1 MGPRKRTRSN
11 PSSQNDPDLA
21 PSAPSSSSQSTGV
34 ASPPPNTPSSPGM
47 LPTEPDQPN
56 TSATTPF
63 HNGKK
68 VRKARSWYGSWPR
81 VSKSSASTR
90 VARENIMGSTQRSEA
105 VANFSRFETNKED
118 CLTDPDRQAT
128 RTLPAISETNSEAQ
142 QNAAGSSATQPESI
156 DAADG
161 SGDIETTSEPVTSTI
176 SSNESAP
183 QAPIYP
189 TSWLSWLS
197 RPTSQGQIEPAKD
210 GTGNRQDSPETTE
223 PIQRQNPQAQSPP
236 ETPTPAKQT
245 ENPITA
251 KQTSSWFSFWYTSE
265 DPSTA
270 HDGTGKR
277 ISNNEA
283 IVEEPETK
291 EDEDTVMQDA
301 SAPSAMAQAPAP
313 APPVTEP
320 SAGSTW
326 AFWSRDAAPR
336 KAIGDAPSTEQGEL
350 AVMGDGSETS
360 PRKSSVEVTE
370 ESGNKKSSPS
380 KPYEE
385 RQTKTI
391 PVKKDKRGQL
401 QSMEAIVP
409 PVARPNTPKSDA
421 IIKNQSSK
429 TTTSIQ
435 KTLPPNLLLPSFR
448 STYRMK
454 ENHSI
459 IKQITQLLL
468 RTQQPPANHVFLS
481 KETPPVRKAIAI
493 GVHGLFPASY
503 LRPMIG
509 QPTGTSIKFANHCA
523 EAIRRWAESRS
534 LGDCE
539 IEKVA
544 LEGEG
549 KIADRVDNLW
559 KLLLNWVEHIKNADL
574 IMLACHSQGVPV
586 GIMLLAKLIDLGV
599 ITSSRIG
606 VCAMAGVSLGPFPDY
621 KSGMGILMG
630 SAAELWQF
638 ADPESE
644 ISTRYEH
651 ALKTVIDYGA
661 RITYVGSIDDQL
673 VPLQSALHGPVCH
686 PYIYR
691 AVFIDGRIHAPDF
704 IAHLVGFALKL
715 RNLGLSDHGLIREL
729 SVPLAGSLY
738 SGEGHSRLYDDGQVY
753 DLAISHA
760 LETTNVSRVPCEI
773 QKHQGL
779 SNPNPYILPWIMR
792 GLLEEDLVKT
802 ELSHETAELLKQ
814 FDDWTPTTKALKDV
828 KYRLE
833 ATTRRPS
840 TQLTVH
846 ADRRPPTTPGE
857 QVAAGLSALRHP
869 PRRSALDRGALCK
882 WSATWIL
889 AASRRPRNARI
900 ASTHHARDQGSCAQ
914 GQRDDTRL
922 ARAVIAMALLDP
934 TFFFGVIVVLYL
946 SSFVLFAVLRI
957 VTGISIQRVGYFS
970 LRRLAYA
977 PRDGVKLEIR
987 GLGLHLHR
995 PTFSQPTW
1003 LSIVVSELAVTVDIK
1018 ELEGQKSN
1026 VFTSTEG
1033 DGENVACESERVGR
1047 LKAAPEKA
1055 LPRRANFDASRSA
1068 TWKQLTKIK
1077 ERLKKLHRN
1086 VRWLR
1091 MVDVVATDSTVHVVD
1106 VGKVQCGSF
1115 TVALDTR
1122 RRLVDR
1128 ARFFFQSKAEKRLQ
1142 KQPAEWIVTLKSILF
1157 TAKGGEPIEILDSA
1171 TLNVHGFLYDN
1182 MDGLRDATVALKLG
1196 RVHVPYDDVQVCLES
1211 SNKLRRRHGSFSIQ
1225 TDPIHIS
1232 VDNIIREIDEPGS
1245 TDSDLVQA
1253 VSDSKEFVSSILR
1266 GIKEVQFAVSFVSL
1280 TKKVQTVRSAGSPLL
1295 LNASMKEVGVD
1306 LHRLDP
1312 KSPAHRMYFPSD
1324 AIAHEALAAALSISV
1339 GLDDGHGKPERIVY
1353 VPMATTTVKTTL
1365 PSKTVELSEV
1375 RSAEERNAN
1384 ILFANSV
1391 VTSPC
1396 VDLDPKRLPV
1406 LLALLQ
1412 PKPKPPKVRS
1422 QQRHRLISRLL
1433 PKANI
1438 KFSMHEPVLRIALPP
1453 VQKTDDPDD
1462 YDLIISSIS
1471 SVSLDLESF
1480 HSAVEDVHYSLA
1492 SSMRVQT
1499 HHLYY
1504 RTTQGSRFD
1513 LVDTDSFDLKV
1524 QLSAAPDVHVVA
1536 NGHLQTFAIRMTR
1549 PEITEG
1555 IRRIIR
1561 QLKLKVEPDKR
1572 ATSKTPRPQNILRAL
1587 PQWFLHFSV
1596 QVDDFSAEI
1605 TGVDDDFPGTTRGVV
1620 LQVDTWT
1627 AEYRAQRMD
1636 HVRQRPLSRRRAASR
1651 SLVPDPEILNSV
1663 STPSSPRKRLQ
1674 HEGDGRRIAIH
1685 IRGLEAFVIE
1695 APDKWEVE
1703 PFIHMP
1709 RFEVAFSTHSD
1720 AHSPILH
1727 VHSHLR
1733 TLLIQYSL
1741 FRQYSVGISIMVLRR
1756 AFAKDSQHSTPSSP
1770 QSPATMLSPESPWSS
1785 SVGADK
1791 LSQELMTVDCKAA
1804 LIQIKAEMP
1813 ADPPLM
1819 LQIYGMEAGRQ
1830 RWLTPYFGAKLIRL
1844 HAGAPRMQGVWARI
1858 ASIKSLRLDYRQSR
1872 KKTSNGIFQDDKLV
1886 DVVAAAVRLAVPH
1899 ELIINKISDN
1909 IINVLKATQ
1918 QLHHRFKTGTNEYIL
1933 EKSPEKPKIVPK
1945 LSLRAR
1951 NLMFELED
1959 GAFEWKLGMIY
1970 RAGRVEQQQR
1980 IAREDAFRVK
1990 VKKIQDEEMKRDP
2003 NRFRNRSAMARGRG
2017 ANASPWG
2024 RSKSEDRLTQHNR
2037 DDRSR
2042 SEAPRSRNPR
2052 YDPEAVRDM
2061 TGSAHITIQEART
2074 KLHEHNAQSWKKR
2087 IDHHFANAR
2096 QGIQELRSL
2105 FWGSNHVPD
2114 DLEDTE
2120 RILEVPQRPA
2130 LMATIIHEL
2139 HVLID
2144 KPSFPLQQLPE
2155 FLYQVG
2161 KEIPKD
2167 MKYSLLI
2174 PMNIQITM
2182 GEAKVALRDYPLPLL
2197 HVPALRP
2204 GQSSKLPAL
2213 SLKTDFVIAEEFR
2226 GHESSRRIKVQI
2238 TPPSNLEPGMPNGSF
2253 AIDVRRTIGP
2263 VKSYSDMYVDLNTA
2277 NPTRITWGPSYQPAI
2292 QDMMMV
2298 IESFTKPQLD
2308 PSERVGFWDKIRLNF
2323 HSRVRVAWREG
2334 GDVHLALKGSRDP
2347 YAVVGNG
2354 AGFLMCWRN
2363 NVKWNVHTEDDP
2375 KRFMTVDSGEY
2386 VLAVP
2391 DFSHHAREEARSRHE
2406 SESIASDSS
2415 YKDGIA
2421 FKKVIMKLSGNVQW
2435 MAGLVFERA
2444 IHNGDRDFSFKPHY
2458 DVILK
2463 APIYAKSNN
2472 MAIPY
2477 DAFRGFRSQH
2487 IHLSIAVRA
2496 PIDRDWT
2503 SPELQPPTRSYNTV
2517 HLTPRFFTHF
2527 FAWWSLFSG
2536 PMSLPIRQGALW
2548 PGREKTSKKFGRHL
2562 GTIKY
2567 NLLLAP
2573 LFLSHIYKHKDA
2585 ENYSEND
2592 VSATGIKVRFDSF
2605 MLDIHQRRE
2614 EFNTRDVGI
2623 KTAKTNSRTTGM
2635 KIHAAQLDLLS
2646 ADVRAVSASI
2656 RGTTTEAVKRNSLS
2670 TLLSQQDLDDPAD
2683 LSHFTI
2689 PDRDFSWIDMDDFVE
2704 LDWILPSEPN
2714 PDTKILPLAYSPRV
2728 TYFRQTDIGGTI
2740 DGDPDRT
2747 SPFGNEPTHFC
2758 IMRQDDDPRR
2768 VQSILIQSRLDQL
2781 SSQIASNIENV
2792 SDAKLRMSRDPD
2804 ARAEYESLNKH
2815 TNVLRDKH
2823 SFMETMLDQMAY
2835 KITTSGQ
2842 EVPPQGSK
2850 EPGRSSEDSSETG
2863 VSGINVPSGAEFA
2876 SDFKNRF
2883 VVHNMQL
2890 KWNNLLRNI
2899 ILRYSHQVS
2908 QRRGFVYY
2916 LSRPAVKFILDIVEE
2931 QTKAKQN
2938 SKTKAPSAA
2947 PNPPRATKPD
2957 GQVDETYDDIEYRI
2971 KQILKDGRKYVNA
2984 DKSGAS
2990 EAATNANMEDII
3002 GGIAEDF
3009 APQSSFHVRLIAP
3022 QIQLQS
3028 DKNKKHVILVTAK
3041 GMEFKVVEVME
3052 KARLFDPVSGLVQR
3066 RFLLRMDSAQFFVTH
3081 QKWFLDQILSKYSGN
3096 RYGIP
3101 SGSSWPPWVPME
3113 VMFDFQSDPF
3123 GFKRIVQ
3130 KTSAMLR
3137 YDKFNTLRLKYNDEV
3152 NNVEGNTP
3160 SLDGTDSRMDNL
3172 WVEFPQA
3179 RALCNSSQYYAM
3191 YVIVLDLLLYSEPLE
3206 KTRSER
3212 LEKIMLASDFSDL
3225 RGTPEMVTKLQERIR
3240 NLEEIKSRFQIHS
3253 KHLDRKGWE
3262 DRLVLERDLA
3272 SNEDELF
3279 FVMKAITSSQRK
3291 YDSSLQSNALLR
3303 WTISAREIVWHLIQ
3317 DNHNPLV
3324 ELQLKD
3330 VEYDRTDNS
3339 DGSHINLLQIGRII
3353 GLNLMPNAIYP
3364 EMIGPYIEDEKGQS
3378 TDMQNTQMIRVYF
3391 HMLEAIAGIPVMDHF
3406 EVNLFP
3412 MKIQLEREVGKKLF
3426 QYIFPEMEDVQA
3438 TNNNN
3443 LAEAP
3448 MITRTS
3454 DSRTAVDTLV
3464 DDSMSGTGR
3473 YGSAAIDKE
3482 SPFNTRAG
3490 SLELRL
3496 RPTLTL
3502 DSRTP
3507 NDEGSLKI
3515 KAVSIHSGEGTHMFR
3530 LFGAKP
3536 ASKKPS
3542 YESLRASNI
3551 PKPGI
3556 GRSSTASSN
3565 SEAKKASRFVLPR
3578 KVGNSEVEPS
3588 DDLSKMITRAS
3599 SYMTFSSIK
3608 MPSVVLCLSYKGKG
3622 ERNIEDVH
3630 DFVFK
3635 LPAIEYRN
3643 KTWSNLDLAM
3653 NLKNHVIKALISHT
3667 GAIISNKF
3675 SRHRPNTAQ
3684 QSKLRELA
3692 TSSVLLATPVL
3703 SNTADNSDDSL
3714 SFTTTSPID
3723 YSRSPPR
3730 SLRDSQS
3737 SNSVLQRSNS
3747 RSSSVASSN
3756 SYNRSG
3762 SDSRNSN
3769 NAPDY
3774 HKKMSASRAMT
3785 GLGIDMGRPKSS
3797 SSSSH
3802 YLEPARPSTSGS
3814 NISNNQ
3820 GRRKSAGSGFLKGKF
3835 NALANRRKDRE
3846 NSDSKE
3852 HDRKDG

>member
-1 MGPRKRTRSN
+1 
-11 PSSQNDPDLA
+11 
-21 PSAPSSSSQSTGV
+21 
-34 ASPPPNTPSSPGM
+34 
-47 LPTEPDQPN
+47 
-56 TSATTPF
+56 
-63 HNGKK
+63 
-68 VRKARSWYGSWPR
+68 
-81 VSKSSASTR
+81 
-90 VARENIMGSTQRSEA
+90 
-105 VANFSRFETNKED
+105 
-118 CLTDPDRQAT
+118 
-128 RTLPAISETNSEAQ
+128 
-142 QNAAGSSATQPESI
+142 
-156 DAADG
+156 
-161 SGDIETTSEPVTSTI
+161 
-176 SSNESAP
+176 
-183 QAPIYP
+183 
-189 TSWLSWLS
+189 
-197 RPTSQGQIEPAKD
+197 
-210 GTGNRQDSPETTE
+210 
-223 PIQRQNPQAQSPP
+223 
-236 ETPTPAKQT
+236 
-245 ENPITA
+245 
-251 KQTSSWFSFWYTSE
+251 
-265 DPSTA
+265 
-270 HDGTGKR
+270 
-277 ISNNEA
+277 
-283 IVEEPETK
+283 
-291 EDEDTVMQDA
+291 
-301 SAPSAMAQAPAP
+301 
-313 APPVTEP
+313 
-320 SAGSTW
+320 
-326 AFWSRDAAPR
+326 
-336 KAIGDAPSTEQGEL
+336 
-350 AVMGDGSETS
+350 
-360 PRKSSVEVTE
+360 
-370 ESGNKKSSPS
+370 
-380 KPYEE
+380 
-385 RQTKTI
+385 
-391 PVKKDKRGQL
+391 
-401 QSMEAIVP
+401 
-409 PVARPNTPKSDA
+409 
-421 IIKNQSSK
+421 
-429 TTTSIQ
+429 
-435 KTLPPNLLLPSFR
+435 
-448 STYRMK
+448 
-454 ENHSI
+454 
-459 IKQITQLLL
+459 
-468 RTQQPPANHVFLS
+468 
-481 KETPPVRKAIAI
+481 
-493 GVHGLFPASY
+493 
-503 LRPMIG
+503 
-509 QPTGTSIKFANHCA
+509 
-523 EAIRRWAESRS
+523 
-534 LGDCE
+534 
-539 IEKVA
+539 
-544 LEGEG
+544 
-549 KIADRVDNLW
+549 
-559 KLLLNWVEHIKNADL
+559 
-574 IMLACHSQGVPV
+574 
-586 GIMLLAKLIDLGV
+586 
-599 ITSSRIG
+599 
-606 VCAMAGVSLGPFPDY
+606 
-621 KSGMGILMG
+621 
-630 SAAELWQF
+630 
-638 ADPESE
+638 
-644 ISTRYEH
+644 
-651 ALKTVIDYGA
+651 
-661 RITYVGSIDDQL
+661 
-673 VPLQSALHGPVCH
+673 
-686 PYIYR
+686 
-691 AVFIDGRIHAPDF
+691 
-704 IAHLVGFALKL
+704 
-715 RNLGLSDHGLIREL
+715 
-729 SVPLAGSLY
+729 
-738 SGEGHSRLYDDGQVY
+738 
-753 DLAISHA
+753 
-760 LETTNVSRVPCEI
+760 
-773 QKHQGL
+773 
-779 SNPNPYILPWIMR
+779 
-792 GLLEEDLVKT
+792 
-802 ELSHETAELLKQ
+802 
-814 FDDWTPTTKALKDV
+814 
-828 KYRLE
+828 
-833 ATTRRPS
+833 
-840 TQLTVH
+840 
-846 ADRRPPTTPGE
+846 
-857 QVAAGLSALRHP
+857 
-869 PRRSALDRGALCK
+869 
-882 WSATWIL
+882 
-889 AASRRPRNARI
+889 
-900 ASTHHARDQGSCAQ
+900 
-914 GQRDDTRL
+914 
-922 ARAVIAMALLDP
+922 MALLDP
-934 TFFFGVIVVLYL
+934 TFLFGVLVLLYL
-946 SSFVLFAVLRI
+946 SSFVIFAVLRI
-957 VTGISIQRVGYFS
+957 ITGISIQRVGYFS
-970 LRRLAYA
+970 LRRLAYT

-1003 LSIVVSELAVTVDIK
+1003 LSIVVSELVVTLDIK
-1018 ELEGQKSN
+1018 ELEGQKSTLSGTGEN
-1026 VFTSTEG
+1026 EDG
-1033 DGENVACESERVGR
+1033 DGTGSNQTERGSDP
-1047 LKAAPEKA
+1047 KAAPENS
-1055 LPRRANFDASRSA
+1055 LPRRATFDTPRSE
-1068 TWKQLTKIK
+1068 TWKQLTKLK
-1077 ERLKKLHRN
+1077 ERVKRLHRN
-1086 VRWLR
+1086 VRWIR

-1128 ARFFFQSKAEKRLQ
+1128 ARFFFQSRAEKRLQ
-1142 KQPAEWIVTLKSILF
+1142 KQPAEWIMTLKSILF
-1157 TAKGGEPIEILDSA
+1157 TAKGGEAIEVLDSA

-1182 MDGLRDATVALKLG
+1182 MDGLRDATIALKLG
-1196 RVHVPYDDVQVCLES
+1196 RVHVPYDDVQICAERS
-1211 SNKLRRRHGSFSIQ
+1211 KRLRSRHANIRKQPDLINISMDNVIQ
-1225 TDPIHIS
+1225 EMD
-1232 VDNIIREIDEPGS
+1232 DPGS
-1245 TDSDLVQA
+1245 TDSVLMQT

-1280 TKKVQTVRSAGSPLL
+1280 TKKVQTVRSTSSPLL
-1295 LNASMKEVGVD
+1295 LNASMKEVGID

-1312 KSPAHRMYFPSD
+1312 KSPAHRMYFPSN

-1339 GLDDGHGKPERIVY
+1339 GLDDGHGKPERIAY
-1353 VPMATTTVKTTL
+1353 IPMATTTVKTTL

-1396 VDLDPKRLPV
+1396 VDLDPKHLPV

-1412 PKPKPPKVRS
+1412 PRPKPPKVRS
-1422 QQRHRLISRLL
+1422 QQKHRLISRLL

-1462 YDLIISSIS
+1462 FDLIISSIS
-1471 SVSLDLESF
+1471 SISLDLESF

-1492 SSMRVQT
+1492 SSMRIQT

-1504 RTTQGSRFD
+1504 RTTQGDRFD
-1513 LVDTDSFDLKV
+1513 LIDTDSFDLKV

-1549 PEITEG
+1549 PEITKG
-1555 IRRIIR
+1555 IRQIIR

-1572 ATSKTPRPQNILRAL
+1572 AASKIPRPRNILRAL

-1605 TGVDDDFPGTTRGVV
+1605 TGVDNDFPGITRGVV
-1620 LQVDTWT
+1620 LQVDTWS

-1636 HVRQRPLSRRRAASR
+1636 HVRQRPMSRRRAASR
-1651 SLVPDPEILNSV
+1651 SLVPDPEILSSV
-1663 STPSSPRKRLQ
+1663 STPSSPRKKLQ

-1685 IRGLEAFVIE
+1685 IRGLEAFVME
-1695 APDKWEVE
+1695 APEKWEVE

-1733 TLLIQYSL
+1733 TLLLQYSL
-1741 FRQYSVGISIMVLRR
+1741 FRHYSVGVSIMVLRR
-1756 AFAKDSQHSTPSSP
+1756 AFARDPQHSTPSSP
-1770 QSPATMLSPESPWSS
+1770 QASQSPITLLSPDSPWSGS
-1785 SVGADK
+1785 ADAFPK
-1791 LSQELMTVDCKAA
+1791 LSKELVTVDCKAA

-1830 RWLTPYFGAKLIRL
+1830 RWSPPYFASKLIRL
-1844 HAGAPRMQGVWARI
+1844 YAGAPRMPGVWARI
-1858 ASIKSLRLDYRQSR
+1858 ASIKSFRLDYRESR
-1872 KKTSNGIFQDDKLV
+1872 RKASNGGFQDDKMV
-1886 DVVAAAVRLAVPH
+1886 DVVTEAIRLAVPH

-1909 IINVLKATQ
+1909 FINVFKASQ

-1933 EKSPEKPKIVPK
+1933 DKSPEKPKNIPK
-1945 LSLRAR
+1945 LSLRTR

-1970 RAGRVEQQQR
+1970 RVGRVEQQQR

-1990 VKKIQDEEMKRDP
+1990 VKKIQDEEMKRDT

-2017 ANASPWG
+2017 ANMNPWE
-2024 RSKSEDRLTQHNR
+2024 RSKSEDRLTQHYR
-2037 DDRSR
+2037 DERSR
-2042 SEAPRSRNPR
+2042 SETPRSRNPR
-2052 YDPEAVRDM
+2052 YDPESIRDM
-2061 TGSAHITIQEART
+2061 TGNAHITIQEARM
-2074 KLHEHNAQSWKKR
+2074 KLHEHNAQSWKRR
-2087 IDHHFANAR
+2087 IDSHILKAR
-2096 QGIQELRSL
+2096 QDTQELRSL
-2105 FWGSNHVPD
+2105 FWGSDHVPD

-2130 LMATIIHEL
+2130 LMAAAIYEL
-2139 HVLID
+2139 QVLID
-2144 KPSFPLQQLPE
+2144 RPSFPLQKLPE
-2155 FLYQVG
+2155 FLHQVG
-2161 KEIPKD
+2161 KGMPKD
-2167 MKYSLLI
+2167 MQYSLLI

-2182 GEAKVALRDYPLPLL
+2182 GEAKVTLRDYPLPLL

-2226 GHESSRRIKVQI
+2226 GHEASRRIRVQI
-2238 TPPSNLEPGMPNGSF
+2238 TPPSSLEPGMPNGSF

-2323 HSRVRVAWREG
+2323 HSRVRVAWRED

-2347 YAVVGNG
+2347 YAIVGNG

-2363 NVKWNVHTEDDP
+2363 NVKWNIHTEDDP

-2391 DFSHHAREEARSRHE
+2391 DFSHHAREEARIMQENDR
-2406 SESIASDSS
+2406 ITSDPS
-2415 YKDGIA
+2415 YKTSIA

-2444 IHNGDRDFSFKPHY
+2444 IVNGERDFTFKPHY

-2463 APIYAKSNN
+2463 APNYAKSHDP
-2472 MAIPY
+2472 AIPY
-2477 DAFRGFRSQH
+2477 DAFRDFRSQH

-2536 PMSLPIRQGALW
+2536 PMSLPIRQGSLW
-2548 PGREKTSKKFGRHL
+2548 PGREKNSKKFGRHL

-2585 ENYSEND
+2585 ESYSEND

-2623 KTAKTNSRTTGM
+2623 KSTKSNSRTTGM

-2656 RGTTTEAVKRNSLS
+2656 RGTTTEAVKKNSLS
-2670 TLLSQQDLDDPAD
+2670 TLLSQQGLDEGAD

-2728 TYFRQTDIGGTI
+2728 TYFRQTDIAGTI

-2758 IMRQDDDPRR
+2758 IMSQDDDPRR
-2768 VQSILIQSRLDQL
+2768 VQSQLIQSRLAQL
-2781 SSQIASNIENV
+2781 DNQIMNNISNV
-2792 SDAKLRMSRDPD
+2792 SDAALRMGDDPD
-2804 ARAEYESLNKH
+2804 VRTEYESLNKH
-2815 TNVLRDKH
+2815 TAVLNDKR
-2823 SFMETMLDQMAY
+2823 SFMESMLHQMAY
-2835 KITTSGQ
+2835 KITTSNQ
-2842 EVPPQGSK
+2842 QDMPPDGENSDQ
-2850 EPGRSSEDSSETG
+2850 RSESSA
-2863 VSGINVPSGAEFA
+2863 GIRSDEIKVPSGAEFA

-2883 VVHNMQL
+2883 VVHNIQL

-2938 SKTKAPSAA
+2938 NKAKAPPSTS
-2947 PNPPRATKPD
+2947 NTSRTTKND
-2957 GQVDETYDDIEYRI
+2957 SQAHETSDDIEYRI

-2984 DKSGAS
+2984 EKSGAS
-2990 EAATNANMEDII
+2990 EGTINTNMEDII

-3009 APQSSFHVRLIAP
+3009 APQNSFHVRLIAP

-3041 GMEFKVVEVME
+3041 GMELKVVEVME
-3052 KARLFDPVSGLVQR
+3052 KARLSDSVSGLVQR

-3096 RYGIP
+3096 RYGTP

-3113 VMFDFQSDPF
+3113 VMFDFNSDPF

-3152 NNVEGNTP
+3152 NNVEGDAPPVESTE
-3160 SLDGTDSRMDNL
+3160 SRMDNL

-3225 RGTPEMVTKLQERIR
+3225 RGTPEMVTRLQERIR

-3253 KHLDRKGWE
+3253 KNLDKKGWE
-3262 DRLVLERDLA
+3262 DRLLLERDLA
-3272 SNEDELF
+3272 ANEDELF

-3291 YDSSLQSNALLR
+3291 YDGALQSNALLK
-3303 WTISAREIVWHLIQ
+3303 WTITAREIVWHLIQ
-3317 DNHNPLV
+3317 DNHEPLV

-3339 DGSHINLLQIGRII
+3339 DGSHINLFQVGRIL

-3364 EMIGPYIEDEKGQS
+3364 EMIGPYVEDDKGRL
-3378 TDMQNTQMIRVYF
+3378 TDMKDTQMIRVYF
-3391 HMLEAIAGIPVMDHF
+3391 HMLEPIAGIPVMDHF

-3426 QYIFPEMEDVQA
+3426 QYIFPEVEDLDA
-3438 TNNNN
+3438 INSSTS
-3443 LAEAP
+3443 ADP
-3448 MITRTS
+3448 PSITRTS
-3454 DSRTAVDTLV
+3454 DSRSTVDTLL
-3464 DDSMSGTGR
+3464 DDSTSGSVR
-3473 YGSAAIDKE
+3473 FGSISSDKE

-3507 NDEGSLKI
+3507 QDDGNSKI
-3515 KAVSIHSGEGTHMFR
+3515 KAISIHSGEGTHMFR
-3530 LFGAKP
+3530 LFGGKS

-3542 YESLRASNI
+3542 YESLRAGNI

-3556 GRSSTASSN
+3556 ARASTAASFSSD
-3565 SEAKKASRFVLPR
+3565 SKRGARFALPR
-3578 KVGNSEVEPS
+3578 RTGNSEVEPP

-3599 SYMTFSSIK
+3599 SYMTFAYIR

-3630 DFVFK
+3630 DFVFR
-3635 LPAIEYRN
+3635 LPVIEYRN

-3653 NLKNHVIKALISHT
+3653 NLKNHVIRALISHT

-3675 SRHRPNTAQ
+3675 SKHRPTTAQ
-3684 QSKLRELA
+3684 QSKHRELA
-3692 TSSVLLATPVL
+3692 TSNVLLATPSL
-3703 SNTADNSDDSL
+3703 SNAADNSDDS
-3714 SFTTTSPID
+3714 SSIVATSPVD

-3730 SLRDSQS
+3730 SLRDYQS
-3737 SNSVLQRSNS
+3737 SSSILQRPNS
-3747 RSSSVASSN
+3747 RGSSIASSSN
-3756 SYNRSG
+3756 SYSRSG
-3762 SDSRNSN
+3762 SDARNGNNMLGSRGTTSGN
-3769 NAPDY
+3769 
-3774 HKKMSASRAMT
+3774 RAMT
-3785 GLGIDMGRPKSS
+3785 GLGIDFGRPKS

-3802 YLEPARPSTSGS
+3802 YLEPVRPSTSGS
-3814 NISNNQ
+3814 MMSNNQ
-3820 GRRKSAGSGFLKGKF
+3820 ERRKSAGSGFLRGKL
-3835 NALANRRKDRE
+3835 NALTNRRKG
-3846 NSDSKE
+3846 SDSKE
-3852 HDRKDG
+3852 RDPKDE

>member
-1 MGPRKRTRSN
+1 
-11 PSSQNDPDLA
+11 
-21 PSAPSSSSQSTGV
+21 
-34 ASPPPNTPSSPGM
+34 
-47 LPTEPDQPN
+47 
-56 TSATTPF
+56 
-63 HNGKK
+63 
-68 VRKARSWYGSWPR
+68 
-81 VSKSSASTR
+81 
-90 VARENIMGSTQRSEA
+90 
-105 VANFSRFETNKED
+105 
-118 CLTDPDRQAT
+118 
-128 RTLPAISETNSEAQ
+128 
-142 QNAAGSSATQPESI
+142 
-156 DAADG
+156 
-161 SGDIETTSEPVTSTI
+161 
-176 SSNESAP
+176 
-183 QAPIYP
+183 
-189 TSWLSWLS
+189 
-197 RPTSQGQIEPAKD
+197 
-210 GTGNRQDSPETTE
+210 
-223 PIQRQNPQAQSPP
+223 
-236 ETPTPAKQT
+236 
-245 ENPITA
+245 
-251 KQTSSWFSFWYTSE
+251 
-265 DPSTA
+265 
-270 HDGTGKR
+270 
-277 ISNNEA
+277 
-283 IVEEPETK
+283 
-291 EDEDTVMQDA
+291 
-301 SAPSAMAQAPAP
+301 
-313 APPVTEP
+313 
-320 SAGSTW
+320 
-326 AFWSRDAAPR
+326 
-336 KAIGDAPSTEQGEL
+336 
-350 AVMGDGSETS
+350 
-360 PRKSSVEVTE
+360 
-370 ESGNKKSSPS
+370 
-380 KPYEE
+380 
-385 RQTKTI
+385 
-391 PVKKDKRGQL
+391 
-401 QSMEAIVP
+401 
-409 PVARPNTPKSDA
+409 
-421 IIKNQSSK
+421 
-429 TTTSIQ
+429 
-435 KTLPPNLLLPSFR
+435 
-448 STYRMK
+448 
-454 ENHSI
+454 
-459 IKQITQLLL
+459 
-468 RTQQPPANHVFLS
+468 
-481 KETPPVRKAIAI
+481 
-493 GVHGLFPASY
+493 
-503 LRPMIG
+503 
-509 QPTGTSIKFANHCA
+509 
-523 EAIRRWAESRS
+523 
-534 LGDCE
+534 
-539 IEKVA
+539 
-544 LEGEG
+544 
-549 KIADRVDNLW
+549 
-559 KLLLNWVEHIKNADL
+559 
-574 IMLACHSQGVPV
+574 
-586 GIMLLAKLIDLGV
+586 
-599 ITSSRIG
+599 
-606 VCAMAGVSLGPFPDY
+606 
-621 KSGMGILMG
+621 
-630 SAAELWQF
+630 
-638 ADPESE
+638 
-644 ISTRYEH
+644 
-651 ALKTVIDYGA
+651 
-661 RITYVGSIDDQL
+661 
-673 VPLQSALHGPVCH
+673 
-686 PYIYR
+686 
-691 AVFIDGRIHAPDF
+691 
-704 IAHLVGFALKL
+704 
-715 RNLGLSDHGLIREL
+715 
-729 SVPLAGSLY
+729 
-738 SGEGHSRLYDDGQVY
+738 
-753 DLAISHA
+753 
-760 LETTNVSRVPCEI
+760 
-773 QKHQGL
+773 
-779 SNPNPYILPWIMR
+779 
-792 GLLEEDLVKT
+792 
-802 ELSHETAELLKQ
+802 
-814 FDDWTPTTKALKDV
+814 
-828 KYRLE
+828 
-833 ATTRRPS
+833 
-840 TQLTVH
+840 
-846 ADRRPPTTPGE
+846 
-857 QVAAGLSALRHP
+857 
-869 PRRSALDRGALCK
+869 
-882 WSATWIL
+882 
-889 AASRRPRNARI
+889 
-900 ASTHHARDQGSCAQ
+900 
-914 GQRDDTRL
+914 
-922 ARAVIAMALLDP
+922 MALLDP
-934 TFFFGVIVVLYL
+934 TFLFGILVLLYL
-946 SSFVLFAVLRI
+946 SSFVIFAVLRI
-957 VTGISIQRVGYFS
+957 ITGISIQRVGYFS
-970 LRRLAYA
+970 LRRLAYT

-1003 LSIVVSELAVTVDIK
+1003 LSIVVSELVVTLDIK
-1018 ELEGQKSN
+1018 ELEGQKS
-1026 VFTSTEG
+1026 TLSAT
-1033 DGENVACESERVGR
+1033 GENEDGGGTDRNRNERGSNA
-1047 LKAAPEKA
+1047 KTAPKDS
-1055 LPRRANFDASRSA
+1055 LPRRATFDTPRSE
-1068 TWKQLTKIK
+1068 TWKQLTKLK
-1077 ERLKKLHRN
+1077 ERVKRLHRN
-1086 VRWLR
+1086 VRWIR

-1115 TVALDTR
+1115 TIALDTR

-1128 ARFFFQSKAEKRLQ
+1128 ARFFFQSRAEKRLQ
-1142 KQPAEWIVTLKSILF
+1142 KQPAEWIMTLKSILF
-1157 TAKGGEPIEILDSA
+1157 TAKGGEAIEVLDSA

-1182 MDGLRDATVALKLG
+1182 MDGLRDATIALKLG
-1196 RVHVPYDDVQVCLES
+1196 RVHVPYDDVQICAERS
-1211 SNKLRRRHGSFSIQ
+1211 KKLRGRYASIRKQ
-1225 TDPIHIS
+1225 PDSINIS
-1232 VDNIIREIDEPGS
+1232 MDSVIQEMDEPGN
-1245 TDSDLVQA
+1245 TDSDLMQT

-1280 TKKVQTVRSAGSPLL
+1280 TKKVQTVRSTGSPLL
-1295 LNASMKEVGVD
+1295 LNASMKEVGID

-1312 KSPAHRMYFPSD
+1312 KSPAHRMYFPSN

-1339 GLDDGHGKPERIVY
+1339 GLDDGHGKPERIAY

-1396 VDLDPKRLPV
+1396 VDLDPKHLPV
-1406 LLALLQ
+1406 LIALLQ
-1412 PKPKPPKVRS
+1412 PRPKPPKVRS
-1422 QQRHRLISRLL
+1422 QQKHRLISRLL

-1462 YDLIISSIS
+1462 FDLIISSIS
-1471 SVSLDLESF
+1471 SISLDLESF

-1492 SSMRVQT
+1492 SSMRIQT

-1513 LVDTDSFDLKV
+1513 LIDTDSFDLKV

-1549 PEITEG
+1549 PEITRG
-1555 IRRIIR
+1555 IRQIIH

-1572 ATSKTPRPQNILRAL
+1572 AASKLPRPRNILRAL

-1605 TGVDDDFPGTTRGVV
+1605 TGVDNDFPGITRGVV
-1620 LQVDTWT
+1620 LQVDTWS

-1636 HVRQRPLSRRRAASR
+1636 HVRQRPMSRRRAASR

-1663 STPSSPRKRLQ
+1663 STPSSPRKKLQ
-1674 HEGDGRRIAIH
+1674 QEGDGRRIAIH
-1685 IRGLEAFVIE
+1685 IRGLEAFVME
-1695 APDKWEVE
+1695 TPEKWEVE

-1741 FRQYSVGISIMVLRR
+1741 FRHYSVGVSIMVLRR
-1756 AFAKDSQHSTPSSP
+1756 AFARDPQNSTPSSP
-1770 QSPATMLSPESPWSS
+1770 LTSQSPITLLSPDSPWSS
-1785 SVGADK
+1785 SPDAFPK
-1791 LSQELMTVDCKAA
+1791 LSKELVTVDCKAA

-1813 ADPPLM
+1813 SDPPLM

-1830 RWLTPYFGAKLIRL
+1830 RWSSPYFASKLIRL
-1844 HAGAPRMQGVWARI
+1844 YAGAPRMPGVWARI
-1858 ASIKSLRLDYRQSR
+1858 ASIKSFRLDYRESR
-1872 KKTSNGIFQDDKLV
+1872 RKTSNSGFQEDKMV
-1886 DVVAAAVRLAVPH
+1886 DVVTEAIRLAVPH

-1909 IINVLKATQ
+1909 FINVFKASQ

-1933 EKSPEKPKIVPK
+1933 DKSPEKPKNIPK
-1945 LSLRAR
+1945 ISLRSH

-1990 VKKIQDEEMKRDP
+1990 VKKIQDEEMKRDSH
-2003 NRFRNRSAMARGRG
+2003 RFRNRSAMARGRG
-2017 ANASPWG
+2017 ANMNPWE
-2024 RSKSEDRLTQHNR
+2024 RSKSEDRLTQHCR
-2037 DDRSR
+2037 DERSH
-2042 SEAPRSRNPR
+2042 SETPRSRNPR
-2052 YDPEAVRDM
+2052 YDPESIRDM
-2061 TGSAHITIQEART
+2061 TGNAHITIQEARM
-2074 KLHEHNAQSWKKR
+2074 KLHEHNARSWKRR
-2087 IDHHFANAR
+2087 IDSHILKAR
-2096 QGIQELRSL
+2096 QDTQELRSL
-2105 FWGSNHVPD
+2105 FWGSDHVPD

-2130 LMATIIHEL
+2130 LMAAAIYEL
-2139 HVLID
+2139 HVSID
-2144 KPSFPLQQLPE
+2144 KPSFPLQKLPD
-2155 FLYQVG
+2155 FLHQVG
-2161 KEIPKD
+2161 KGMPKD
-2167 MKYSLLI
+2167 MQYSLLI

-2182 GEAKVALRDYPLPLL
+2182 GEAKVTLRDYPLPLL

-2213 SLKTDFVIAEEFR
+2213 SLKTDFVIAEEYR
-2226 GHESSRRIKVQI
+2226 GQEASRRIRVQI
-2238 TPPSNLEPGMPNGSF
+2238 TPPSSLEPGMPNGSF

-2323 HSRVRVAWREG
+2323 HSRVRVAWRED

-2363 NVKWNVHTEDDP
+2363 NVKWNIHTEDDP
-2375 KRFMTVDSGEY
+2375 KKFMTVDSGEY

-2391 DFSHHAREEARSRHE
+2391 DFSAHAREEARGMQENDRVT
-2406 SESIASDSS
+2406 SDSN
-2415 YKDGIA
+2415 YKTSIA

-2444 IHNGDRDFSFKPHY
+2444 IVNGERDFTFKPHY

-2463 APIYAKSNN
+2463 APNYAKSYDP
-2472 MAIPY
+2472 AIPY

-2496 PIDRDWT
+2496 PIDRDWA

-2536 PMSLPIRQGALW
+2536 PMSLPIRQGSLW
-2548 PGREKTSKKFGRHL
+2548 PGREKNSKKFGRHL

-2623 KTAKTNSRTTGM
+2623 KSAKSNSRTTGM

-2656 RGTTTEAVKRNSLS
+2656 RGTTTEAVKKNSLS
-2670 TLLSQQDLDDPAD
+2670 TLLSQQGLDDGAD

-2714 PDTKILPLAYSPRV
+2714 PDTQILPLAYSPRV
-2728 TYFRQTDIGGTI
+2728 TYFRQTDIAGTI

-2747 SPFGNEPTHFC
+2747 SPFGNEPTHVC
-2758 IMRQDDDPRR
+2758 IMSQDDDPRR
-2768 VQSILIQSRLDQL
+2768 VQSQLIQSRLDQL
-2781 SSQIASNIENV
+2781 DNQIMNNISNV
-2792 SDAKLRMSRDPD
+2792 SDAASRMGDDPD
-2804 ARAEYESLNKH
+2804 ARAEYESLSKH
-2815 TNVLRDKH
+2815 TTVLNDKR
-2823 SFMETMLDQMAY
+2823 SFMESMLHQMAY
-2835 KITTSGQ
+2835 KITASNQQDT
-2842 EVPPQGSK
+2842 PPDDENPDQ
-2850 EPGRSSEDSSETG
+2850 RSENSAETG
-2863 VSGINVPSGAEFA
+2863 SDGIKVPSGAEFA

-2883 VVHNMQL
+2883 VVHNIQL

-2938 SKTKAPSAA
+2938 NKTKAPSSTS
-2947 PNPPRATKPD
+2947 NTTRATKNDSQPH
-2957 GQVDETYDDIEYRI
+2957 ETNDDIEYRI

-2984 DKSGAS
+2984 EKSGTS
-2990 EAATNANMEDII
+2990 EGTINTNMEDII
-3002 GGIAEDF
+3002 SGIAEDF
-3009 APQSSFHVRLIAP
+3009 APQNSFHVRLIAP

-3041 GMEFKVVEVME
+3041 GMELKVVEVME
-3052 KARLFDPVSGLVQR
+3052 KARLSDSVSGLVQR

-3113 VMFDFQSDPF
+3113 VMFDFNSDPF

-3152 NNVEGNTP
+3152 NNVESDTP
-3160 SLDGTDSRMDNL
+3160 LIDSTESRMDNL

-3225 RGTPEMVTKLQERIR
+3225 RGIPEMVTRLQERIR

-3253 KHLDRKGWE
+3253 KHLDKKGWE
-3262 DRLVLERDLA
+3262 DRLLLERDLA
-3272 SNEDELF
+3272 ANEDELF

-3291 YDSSLQSNALLR
+3291 YDGALQSNALLK
-3303 WTISAREIVWHLIQ
+3303 WTITAREIVWHLIQ
-3317 DNHNPLV
+3317 DNHEPLV

-3339 DGSHINLLQIGRII
+3339 DGSHINLMQIGRVL

-3364 EMIGPYIEDEKGQS
+3364 EMIGPYVEDDKGRL
-3378 TDMQNTQMIRVYF
+3378 TNMKDTQMIRVYF
-3391 HMLEAIAGIPVMDHF
+3391 HMLEPIAGIPVMDHF

-3426 QYIFPEMEDVQA
+3426 QYIFPEVEDLDA
-3438 TNNNN
+3438 INSGNPTD
-3443 LAEAP
+3443 LP
-3448 MITRTS
+3448 SIRRTS
-3454 DSRTAVDTLV
+3454 DSKSTMDTLL
-3464 DDSMSGTGR
+3464 DDSTSGSVR
-3473 YGSAAIDKE
+3473 FGSISSDKE

-3507 NDEGSLKI
+3507 QDDGNSKI
-3515 KAVSIHSGEGTHMFR
+3515 KAISIHSGEGTHMFR
-3530 LFGAKP
+3530 LFGGKS

-3542 YESLRASNI
+3542 YESLRPSNI

-3556 GRSSTASSN
+3556 ARTSTAASFSSD
-3565 SEAKKASRFVLPR
+3565 SKRGARFALPR
-3578 KVGNSEVEPS
+3578 RTGNSEVEPS

-3599 SYMTFSSIK
+3599 SYMTFAYIK

-3630 DFVFK
+3630 DFVFR

-3653 NLKNHVIKALISHT
+3653 NLKNHVIRALISHT

-3675 SRHRPNTAQ
+3675 SKHRPTTAQ
-3684 QSKLRELA
+3684 QSKHRELA
-3692 TSSVLLATPVL
+3692 TSNVLLATPSL
-3703 SNTADNSDDSL
+3703 SSTADNSDDS
-3714 SFTTTSPID
+3714 SSIVATSPVD

-3730 SLRDSQS
+3730 SLRDYQS
-3737 SNSVLQRSNS
+3737 SSSIFQRPNS
-3747 RSSSVASSN
+3747 RGSSIASSSN
-3756 SYNRSG
+3756 SYNQSK
-3762 SDSRNSN
+3762 SESRNGN
-3769 NAPDY
+3769 N
-3774 HKKMSASRAMT
+3774 MLGSRGMTSGNRAMT
-3785 GLGIDMGRPKSS
+3785 GLGIDFARPKS

-3802 YLEPARPSTSGS
+3802 YLEPVRPSTSGS
-3814 NISNNQ
+3814 MISSNPE
-3820 GRRKSAGSGFLKGKF
+3820 RRKSAGSGFLRGKL
-3835 NALANRRKDRE
+3835 NALTNRRKG
-3846 NSDSKE
+3846 SDSKE
-3852 HDRKDG
+3852 RDSKDE

>member
-1 MGPRKRTRSN
+1 
-11 PSSQNDPDLA
+11 
-21 PSAPSSSSQSTGV
+21 
-34 ASPPPNTPSSPGM
+34 
-47 LPTEPDQPN
+47 
-56 TSATTPF
+56 
-63 HNGKK
+63 
-68 VRKARSWYGSWPR
+68 
-81 VSKSSASTR
+81 
-90 VARENIMGSTQRSEA
+90 
-105 VANFSRFETNKED
+105 
-118 CLTDPDRQAT
+118 
-128 RTLPAISETNSEAQ
+128 
-142 QNAAGSSATQPESI
+142 
-156 DAADG
+156 
-161 SGDIETTSEPVTSTI
+161 
-176 SSNESAP
+176 
-183 QAPIYP
+183 
-189 TSWLSWLS
+189 
-197 RPTSQGQIEPAKD
+197 
-210 GTGNRQDSPETTE
+210 
-223 PIQRQNPQAQSPP
+223 
-236 ETPTPAKQT
+236 
-245 ENPITA
+245 
-251 KQTSSWFSFWYTSE
+251 
-265 DPSTA
+265 
-270 HDGTGKR
+270 
-277 ISNNEA
+277 
-283 IVEEPETK
+283 
-291 EDEDTVMQDA
+291 
-301 SAPSAMAQAPAP
+301 
-313 APPVTEP
+313 
-320 SAGSTW
+320 
-326 AFWSRDAAPR
+326 
-336 KAIGDAPSTEQGEL
+336 
-350 AVMGDGSETS
+350 
-360 PRKSSVEVTE
+360 
-370 ESGNKKSSPS
+370 
-380 KPYEE
+380 
-385 RQTKTI
+385 
-391 PVKKDKRGQL
+391 
-401 QSMEAIVP
+401 
-409 PVARPNTPKSDA
+409 
-421 IIKNQSSK
+421 
-429 TTTSIQ
+429 
-435 KTLPPNLLLPSFR
+435 
-448 STYRMK
+448 
-454 ENHSI
+454 
-459 IKQITQLLL
+459 
-468 RTQQPPANHVFLS
+468 
-481 KETPPVRKAIAI
+481 
-493 GVHGLFPASY
+493 
-503 LRPMIG
+503 
-509 QPTGTSIKFANHCA
+509 
-523 EAIRRWAESRS
+523 
-534 LGDCE
+534 
-539 IEKVA
+539 
-544 LEGEG
+544 
-549 KIADRVDNLW
+549 
-559 KLLLNWVEHIKNADL
+559 
-574 IMLACHSQGVPV
+574 
-586 GIMLLAKLIDLGV
+586 
-599 ITSSRIG
+599 
-606 VCAMAGVSLGPFPDY
+606 
-621 KSGMGILMG
+621 
-630 SAAELWQF
+630 
-638 ADPESE
+638 
-644 ISTRYEH
+644 
-651 ALKTVIDYGA
+651 
-661 RITYVGSIDDQL
+661 
-673 VPLQSALHGPVCH
+673 
-686 PYIYR
+686 
-691 AVFIDGRIHAPDF
+691 
-704 IAHLVGFALKL
+704 
-715 RNLGLSDHGLIREL
+715 
-729 SVPLAGSLY
+729 
-738 SGEGHSRLYDDGQVY
+738 
-753 DLAISHA
+753 
-760 LETTNVSRVPCEI
+760 
-773 QKHQGL
+773 
-779 SNPNPYILPWIMR
+779 
-792 GLLEEDLVKT
+792 
-802 ELSHETAELLKQ
+802 
-814 FDDWTPTTKALKDV
+814 
-828 KYRLE
+828 
-833 ATTRRPS
+833 
-840 TQLTVH
+840 
-846 ADRRPPTTPGE
+846 
-857 QVAAGLSALRHP
+857 
-869 PRRSALDRGALCK
+869 
-882 WSATWIL
+882 
-889 AASRRPRNARI
+889 
-900 ASTHHARDQGSCAQ
+900 
-914 GQRDDTRL
+914 
-922 ARAVIAMALLDP
+922 MALLDP
-934 TFFFGVIVVLYL
+934 TFVFGILVLLYL
-946 SSFVLFAVLRI
+946 SSFVIFAVLRI
-957 VTGISIQRVGYFS
+957 ITGISIQRVGYFS
-970 LRRLAYA
+970 LRRLAYT

-1003 LSIVVSELAVTVDIK
+1003 LSIVVSELVVTLDIK
-1018 ELEGQKSN
+1018 ELEGQKS
-1026 VFTSTEG
+1026 TPSTTGEG
-1033 DGENVACESERVGR
+1033 EDGDRANSSRNKNSSDPKASPENS
-1047 LKAAPEKA
+1047 
-1055 LPRRANFDASRSA
+1055 LPRRATFDAPRSA
-1068 TWKQLTKIK
+1068 TWKQLTKLK
-1077 ERLKKLHRN
+1077 ERVKRLHRN
-1086 VRWLR
+1086 VRWIR

-1106 VGKVQCGSF
+1106 VGKVQFGSF
-1115 TVALDTR
+1115 TIALDTR

-1142 KQPAEWIVTLKSILF
+1142 KQPAEWIMTLKSIPF
-1157 TAKGGEPIEILDSA
+1157 TAKGGEAIEVLDSA

-1182 MDGLRDATVALKLG
+1182 MDGLRDATIALKLG
-1196 RVHVPYDDVQVCLES
+1196 RVHVPYDDVQICAERS
-1211 SNKLRRRHGSFSIQ
+1211 KRLRSRHASIRKEP
-1225 TDPIHIS
+1225 DLINIS
-1232 VDNIIREIDEPGS
+1232 MDNVIQEMDDPGS
-1245 TDSDLVQA
+1245 TDSDLMQT

-1280 TKKVQTVRSAGSPLL
+1280 TKKVETVRSTSSPLL
-1295 LNASMKEVGVD
+1295 LNASMKEVGID

-1312 KSPAHRMYFPSD
+1312 KSPAHRMYFPSN
-1324 AIAHEALAAALSISV
+1324 AIAHEALAAALSISI
-1339 GLDDGHGKPERIVY
+1339 GLDDGQRKPERIAY

-1412 PKPKPPKVRS
+1412 PRPKPPKVRS

-1433 PKANI
+1433 PKANV

-1462 YDLIISSIS
+1462 FDLIISSIS
-1471 SVSLDLESF
+1471 SISLDLESF

-1492 SSMRVQT
+1492 SSVRIQT

-1504 RTTQGSRFD
+1504 QTTQGSRFD
-1513 LVDTDSFDLKV
+1513 LIDTDSFDLKV

-1549 PEITEG
+1549 PEITKG
-1555 IRRIIR
+1555 IRQIIR

-1572 ATSKTPRPQNILRAL
+1572 AASKTPRPRNILRAL

-1605 TGVDDDFPGTTRGVV
+1605 TGVDNDFPGITRGVV
-1620 LQVDTWT
+1620 LQVDTWS

-1651 SLVPDPEILNSV
+1651 SLVPDPEILSSV
-1663 STPSSPRKRLQ
+1663 STPSSPRRKLQ

-1685 IRGLEAFVIE
+1685 IRGLEAFVME
-1695 APDKWEVE
+1695 APEKWEVE

-1741 FRQYSVGISIMVLRR
+1741 FRHYSVGVGIMVLRR
-1756 AFAKDSQHSTPSSP
+1756 AFARDPQHSTPSSP
-1770 QSPATMLSPESPWSS
+1770 QSSQSPITLLSPDSPWSS
-1785 SVGADK
+1785 SADAFPK
-1791 LSQELMTVDCKAA
+1791 LSKELVTVDCKAA

-1830 RWLTPYFGAKLIRL
+1830 RWSPPYFASKLIRL
-1844 HAGAPRMQGVWARI
+1844 YAGAPRMPGVWARI
-1858 ASIKSLRLDYRQSR
+1858 ASIKSFRLDYRESR
-1872 KKTSNGIFQDDKLV
+1872 RKASNGGFQDDKMI
-1886 DVVAAAVRLAVPH
+1886 DVVTEAIRLAVPH

-1909 IINVLKATQ
+1909 FINVFKASQ
-1918 QLHHRFKTGTNEYIL
+1918 QLHHRFNTGTNEYIL
-1933 EKSPEKPKIVPK
+1933 DKSPEKPKNIPK
-1945 LSLRAR
+1945 VSLRAR

-1990 VKKIQDEEMKRDP
+1990 VKKIQDEEMKRGS

-2017 ANASPWG
+2017 ANTSPWG
-2024 RSKSEDRLTQHNR
+2024 RSKSEDRLTQHTR
-2037 DDRSR
+2037 DERSH
-2042 SEAPRSRNPR
+2042 SETPRSRNPR
-2052 YDPEAVRDM
+2052 YDPESIRDM
-2061 TGSAHITIQEART
+2061 TGNAHITIQEARM
-2074 KLHEHNAQSWKKR
+2074 KLNEHNAQSWKKR
-2087 IDHHFANAR
+2087 IDSHILKAR
-2096 QGIQELRSL
+2096 QDIQELRSL
-2105 FWGSNHVPD
+2105 FWGSDHVPD

-2130 LMATIIHEL
+2130 LMATAIYEL
-2139 HVLID
+2139 HVSID
-2144 KPSFPLQQLPE
+2144 KPSFPLQKLPE
-2155 FLYQVG
+2155 FLHQVG
-2161 KEIPKD
+2161 KGMPKD
-2167 MKYSLLI
+2167 MQYSLLI

-2182 GEAKVALRDYPLPLL
+2182 GEAKVTLRDYPLPLL

-2204 GQSSKLPAL
+2204 SQSSKLPAL

-2226 GHESSRRIKVQI
+2226 GHEASRRIRVQI

-2323 HSRVRVAWREG
+2323 HSRVRVAWKED

-2347 YAVVGNG
+2347 YAIVGNG

-2363 NVKWNVHTEDDP
+2363 NVKWNVHIEDDP
-2375 KRFMTVDSGEY
+2375 KKFMTVDSGEY

-2391 DFSHHAREEARSRHE
+2391 DFSHYAREEARGMQENDR
-2406 SESIASDSS
+2406 ITSDSS
-2415 YKDGIA
+2415 YKAGIA

-2444 IHNGDRDFSFKPHY
+2444 IANGERDFTFKPHY
-2458 DVILK
+2458 AVILK
-2463 APIYAKSNN
+2463 APNYAKSHDPT
-2472 MAIPY
+2472 IPY

-2536 PMSLPIRQGALW
+2536 PMSLPIRQGSLW
-2548 PGREKTSKKFGRHL
+2548 PGREKNSKKFGRHL

-2585 ENYSEND
+2585 ESYSEND

-2614 EFNTRDVGI
+2614 EFNTRDIGI
-2623 KTAKTNSRTTGM
+2623 KSAKSNSRTTGM

-2670 TLLSQQDLDDPAD
+2670 TLLSQQGLDDGAD

-2728 TYFRQTDIGGTI
+2728 TYFRQTDIAGTI

-2758 IMRQDDDPRR
+2758 IMSQDDDPRR
-2768 VQSILIQSRLDQL
+2768 VQSQLIQSRLDQL
-2781 SSQIASNIENV
+2781 DNQIENNISNV
-2792 SDAKLRMSRDPD
+2792 SDAELRMGDNPV

-2815 TNVLRDKH
+2815 TGVLRDKRL
-2823 SFMETMLDQMAY
+2823 FMESMLHQMAY
-2835 KITTSGQ
+2835 KITTSNQ
-2842 EVPPQGSK
+2842 QNTPPDNKDPDQ
-2850 EPGRSSEDSSETG
+2850 RSESSIETG
-2863 VSGINVPSGAEFA
+2863 SGEIKVPSGAEFA

-2931 QTKAKQN
+2931 QAKAKQN
-2938 SKTKAPSAA
+2938 NKAKAPSRAS
-2947 PNPPRATKPD
+2947 NTSRATKHD
-2957 GQVDETYDDIEYRI
+2957 DQVHETNDDIEYRI

-2984 DKSGAS
+2984 EKSGTS
-2990 EAATNANMEDII
+2990 EGTINTNMEDII
-3002 GGIAEDF
+3002 GGIAEEF
-3009 APQSSFHVRLIAP
+3009 APQNSFHVRLIAP

-3041 GMEFKVVEVME
+3041 GMELKVVEVME
-3052 KARLFDPVSGLVQR
+3052 KARLSDPVSGLVQR

-3096 RYGIP
+3096 RYGTP

-3113 VMFDFQSDPF
+3113 VMFDFNSDPF

-3152 NNVEGNTP
+3152 NNVEGDAPTI
-3160 SLDGTDSRMDNL
+3160 DFTESRMDNL

-3225 RGTPEMVTKLQERIR
+3225 RGIPEMVTQLQERIR

-3262 DRLVLERDLA
+3262 DRLLLERDLA
-3272 SNEDELF
+3272 ANEDELF
-3279 FVMKAITSSQRK
+3279 FMMKAITSSQRK
-3291 YDSSLQSNALLR
+3291 YDGSLQSIALLK
-3303 WTISAREIVWHLIQ
+3303 WTITAREIVWHLIQ
-3317 DNHNPLV
+3317 DNHEPLV

-3339 DGSHINLLQIGRII
+3339 DGSHINLMQIGRIL

-3364 EMIGPYIEDEKGQS
+3364 EMIGPYVEDDKGRPV
-3378 TDMQNTQMIRVYF
+3378 DMKDKQMIRVYF

-3426 QYIFPEMEDVQA
+3426 QYIFPEMEDVDA
-3438 TNNNN
+3438 VNGSNS
-3443 LAEAP
+3443 AETP
-3448 MITRTS
+3448 SITRTS
-3454 DSRTAVDTLV
+3454 DSRTTLDTPL
-3464 DDSMSGTGR
+3464 DDSTSGSVR
-3473 YGSAAIDKE
+3473 FGSISSDKE

-3507 NDEGSLKI
+3507 QDDGGSKI

-3530 LFGAKP
+3530 LFGGKS

-3542 YESLRASNI
+3542 YESLRPSNI

-3556 GRSSTASSN
+3556 ARTSTTASF
-3565 SEAKKASRFVLPR
+3565 ASDSKRGARFALPR
-3578 KVGNSEVEPS
+3578 RTGNSEVEPS

-3599 SYMTFSSIK
+3599 SYMTFAYIK

-3630 DFVFK
+3630 DFVFR

-3653 NLKNHVIKALISHT
+3653 NLKNHVIRALISHT

-3675 SRHRPNTAQ
+3675 SKHRPTTAQ
-3684 QSKLRELA
+3684 QSKHRELA
-3692 TSSVLLATPVL
+3692 TSSVLLATPSL
-3703 SNTADNSDDSL
+3703 SNTADNSDDS
-3714 SFTTTSPID
+3714 SSIVAMSPID

-3730 SLRDSQS
+3730 SLRDYQS
-3737 SNSVLQRSNS
+3737 SSSVLQRSNS
-3747 RSSSVASSN
+3747 RSSSVASSSN
-3756 SYNRSG
+3756 SYSQSG
-3762 SDSRNSN
+3762 SEFRNGSSTPGSRGV
-3769 NAPDY
+3769 
-3774 HKKMSASRAMT
+3774 MSGNRAMT
-3785 GLGIDMGRPKSS
+3785 GLGIDLGRPKSS
-3797 SSSSH
+3797 GSSQ

-3814 NISNNQ
+3814 MMSGNQ
-3820 GRRKSAGSGFLKGKF
+3820 DRRKSAGSGFLRGKL
-3835 NALANRRKDRE
+3835 NALTNRRKDRE
-3846 NSDSKE
+3846 GSDSRE
-3852 HDRKDG
+3852 RDPKDE